1 MKSLVIELKHNRAQQ
16 LVITLASSSLVV
28 LVGAVMIATLS

>member
-16 LVITLASSSLVV
+16 LVSAVVSSSFLV
-28 LVGAVMIATLS
+28 LVSVVFLSTFV

>member
-16 LVITLASSSLVV
+16 LVITLASSFFLV
-28 LVGAVMIATLS
+28 LVSEAFLSIFG

>member
-16 LVITLASSSLVV
+16 LVIALVSSSLAV
-28 LVGAVMIATLS
+28 LVGAAMMETLS

>member
-16 LVITLASSSLVV
+16 LVIALVSWSFLV
-28 LVGAVMIATLS
+28 LVSAVFLSTFG